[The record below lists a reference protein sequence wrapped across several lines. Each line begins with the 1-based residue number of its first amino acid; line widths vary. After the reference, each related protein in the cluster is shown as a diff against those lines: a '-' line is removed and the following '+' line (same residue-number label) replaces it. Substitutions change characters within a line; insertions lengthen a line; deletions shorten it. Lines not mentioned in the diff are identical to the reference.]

1 MALVS
6 RARARFKF
14 FGTLALALAQ
24 FLARSR
30 APEKSSALAFNS
42 DDDTRSYRLIE
53 MKISFGCFC
62 LRALRVVKIP
72 LMVFISSL
80 N

>member
-1 MALVS
+1 MVLVS
-6 RARARFKF
+6 QTRARLKF

-42 DDDTRSYRLIE
+42 EGNHSNGRLIAGE
-53 MKISFGCFC
+53 IKRRAMEGYTSCILLKETIS
-62 LRALRVVKIP
+62 K
-72 LMVFISSL
+72 
-80 N
+80 

>member
-14 FGTLALALAQ
+14 FGTLALAQ

-30 APEKSSALAFNS
+30 APEKSSALASALAFNS
-42 DDDTRSYRLIE
+42 DHYNTVAMPQGYEQNLIRSL
-53 MKISFGCFC
+53 
-62 LRALRVVKIP
+62 ALFTLGQIHRKY
-72 LMVFISSL
+72 
-80 N
+80 

>member
-42 DDDTRSYRLIE
+42 EIY
-53 MKISFGCFC
+53 
-62 LRALRVVKIP
+62 
-72 LMVFISSL
+72 
-80 N
+80 

>member
-30 APEKSSALAFNS
+30 APEKSSALASALAFNS
-42 DDDTRSYRLIE
+42 DFLYIVH
-53 MKISFGCFC
+53 KNISGG
-62 LRALRVVKIP
+62 R
-72 LMVFISSL
+72 
-80 N
+80 

>member
-14 FGTLALALAQ
+14 FGTLALAQ

-42 DDDTRSYRLIE
+42 GSEPSKKKLICTYFVNVNVLIFKKSTQFE
-53 MKISFGCFC
+53 FTHFY
-62 LRALRVVKIP
+62 
-72 LMVFISSL
+72 
-80 N
+80 